1 MLGKIELMTIFVA
14 VAEEQGFSAAS
25 RRLNMSP
32 PKVTRAV
39 AMLEEHLSVKLLTRT
54 TRYVRVTDAGMRYL
68 EDVKRILNDINLA
81 NEAAQGINSTPQG
94 CISVTA
100 PVLFGQQ
107 FVLPSVLEYLNTYP
121 KTEVNT
127 VFLDRIVNLLEEGF
141 DVGIRIGDLEDSS
154 MRAKK
159 VGSVR
164 LSLAASPEYL
174 AKNGIPQHFSTLN
187 NHSLIETQAGS
198 LNPEWKFIQDGKI
211 AHHPI
216 SSRLQVT
223 TNQAAINA
231 AVAGFG
237 ICRVISYQVA
247 NELAQNKLKFV
258 LEEFE
263 IPPLP
268 INIVHREDRIS
279 SAKIRS
285 FIDLLAKNLLKN
297 TTLN

>member
-14 VAEEQGFSAAS
+14 VAEEQGFAAAS
-25 RRLNMSP
+25 RRLNISP

-54 TRYVRVTDAGMRYL
+54 TRYVRVTDAGTRYL

-81 NEAAQGINSTPQG
+81 NEAAQGINSIPQG
-94 CISVTA
+94 SISVTA

-107 FVLPSVLEYLNTYP
+107 FVLPSVLEYLNAYP
-121 KTEVNT
+121 KTNVST

-141 DVGIRIGDLEDSS
+141 DVGIRIGELEDSS

-164 LSLAASPEYL
+164 LSLVASPEYL
-174 AKNGIPQHFSTLN
+174 AQYGVPQHFTALN
-187 NHSLIETQAGS
+187 NHSLIETCAGS
-198 LNPEWKFIQDGKI
+198 INPEWKFIQNGDVV
-211 AHHPI
+211 HQPI
-216 SSRLQVT
+216 SSRLRVT

-237 ICRVISYQVA
+237 ISRVISYQVA
-247 NELAQNKLKFV
+247 NELAQNKLKFI

-263 IPPLP
+263 HPPLP

-285 FIDLLAKNLLKN
+285 FIDLLADNLLKN

>member
-14 VAEEQGFSAAS
+14 VAEEQGFAAAS
-25 RRLNMSP
+25 RRLNISP

-54 TRYVRVTDAGMRYL
+54 TRYVRVTDAGIRYL

-81 NEAAQGINSTPQG
+81 NEAAQGINSIPQG
-94 CISVTA
+94 SISITA

-107 FVLPSVLEYLNTYP
+107 FVLPSVLEYLNSYP
-121 KTEVNT
+121 KTEINT
-127 VFLDRIVNLLEEGF
+127 VFLDRVVNLLEEGF

-164 LSLAASPEYL
+164 LSLVASPEYL
-174 AKNGIPQHFSTLN
+174 AQYGIPQHFCALN
-187 NHSLIETQAGS
+187 NHSLIETRAGS
-198 LNPEWKFIQDGKI
+198 LNPEWKFIQNGKI
-211 AHHPI
+211 VHQPI
-216 SSRLQVT
+216 SSRLRVT

-237 ICRVISYQVA
+237 ISRVISYQVA

-263 IPPLP
+263 QPPLP

-285 FIDLLAKNLLKN
+285 FIDLLAESLLKN